1 MLTADINWKMF
12 INTSL
17 PDSGGL
23 FLMKFFRNTYYL
35 FIALLQHKQVIISII
50 YVVYIQFNESP
61 TPTSPTILPEAP
73 QNGFLNQH
81 LMQVKMG
88 MIVLLHIERC
98 SLKLVFHLTMPL
110 SVCYSVVCSSI
121 PSACVLLHV
130 GRTKQTSFAVVM
142 DFRELRQIR
151 FSRW

>member
-1 MLTADINWKMF
+1 MRA
-12 INTSL
+12 L

-73 QNGFLNQH
+73 QNGFLNHH

-98 SLKLVFHLTMPL
+98 SLKLVFHFTLPVAHWGKAEERLERLRREREREERHFLARAHTVPTQW
-110 SVCYSVVCSSI
+110 SHRFSSI
-121 PSACVLLHV
+121 SEKR
-130 GRTKQTSFAVVM
+130 GNS
-142 DFRELRQIR
+142 
-151 FSRW
+151 

>member
-1 MLTADINWKMF
+1 MLTADFNWKMF

-35 FIALLQHKQVIISII
+35 FIALLQHKQVIIFII

-98 SLKLVFHLTMPL
+98 SLKLVFHCTLPVSVWILTL
-110 SVCYSVVCSSI
+110 FKRNNH
-121 PSACVLLHV
+121 AQKL
-130 GRTKQTSFAVVM
+130 RTHKGDHIVHSPEF
-142 DFRELRQIR
+142 
-151 FSRW
+151 